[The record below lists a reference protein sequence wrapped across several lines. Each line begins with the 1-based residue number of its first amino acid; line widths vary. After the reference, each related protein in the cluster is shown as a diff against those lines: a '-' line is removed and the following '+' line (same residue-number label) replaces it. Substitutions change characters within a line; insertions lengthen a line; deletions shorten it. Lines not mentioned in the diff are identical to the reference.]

1 MPHAACHTRMQHRVK
16 WVKNAMAKI
25 KSSAH
30 KLLREKT
37 EMSMPK
43 SLFDADFD
51 MYFFPSYFLLPE
63 KV

>member
-1 MPHAACHTRMQHRVK
+1 MPHSCAAQMQRVK

-30 KLLREKT
+30 KLLRQKK
-37 EMSMPK
+37 MSMPK

-51 MYFFPSYFLLPE
+51 MFFFFRFLLPE